1 MADMEEVWE
10 DLAAKASS
18 QEGYFVMSESGTSVT
33 AVDCGGRSIRGEEA
47 CKSQRFG
54 IVEGILWVV
63 GNSLGTKSMSHGF
76 RTGGGGHWSEV
87 PDFADH
93 VGKHLRYAG

>member
-47 CKSQRFG
+47 CRSQRFG

-63 GNSLGTKSMSHGF
+63 GSLCPMG
-76 RTGGGGHWSEV
+76 SEPEEEAIGRKYLTWV
-87 PDFADH
+87 ADH
-93 VGKHLRYAG
+93 VGKDLRYAG